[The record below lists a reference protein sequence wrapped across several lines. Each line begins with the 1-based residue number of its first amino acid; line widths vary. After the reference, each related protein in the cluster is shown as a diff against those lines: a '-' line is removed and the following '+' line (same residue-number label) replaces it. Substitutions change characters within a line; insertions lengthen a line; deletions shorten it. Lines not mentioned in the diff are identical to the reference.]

1 MPHTRTTTILRAGA
15 VLGALGLTGGLAVS
29 CSAPAAEDSKE
40 INVLLVNNQTQTR
53 LSEITADTFTAET
66 GIKVNFTLLAEN
78 DLRDKVTQEVSSQAG
93 QYDVVNIGSYEMPI
107 FADNGWLAPL
117 DEYVLDDEE
126 YNQDGILPS
135 MRQLTLGSD
144 GKIYGEPLEGESSFL
159 MYNKQIFADAGV
171 TISENPTWSEVV
183 EVAAQLKA
191 ANPDITP
198 ICVRGLPGWGQMGSS
213 LTTVVNTFGGTW
225 FDEDWNAQLTA
236 PEFVEATEF
245 YVSMLQNY
253 GPAGAAQV
261 GVFECFTTFGEGTVG
276 MWYDT
281 TNAPIY
287 LETEGSAMKGNIG
300 YVAAPVEKTDAS
312 GWLFHWGLS
321 IEAAS
326 TNKDSAAAFIKWATS
341 EEFDQLIADT
351 YGWEA
356 APPGRRASLYENPD
370 YLAAGAAFVPAVQYA
385 LDNADPADPGLQPRP
400 TLGIQ
405 YVAIPEFAQLG
416 DRVTEEI
423 ASAIAG
429 QQTVEQALE
438 KAQVLA
444 EEVGEKYQG

>member
-1 MPHTRTTTILRAGA
+1 MLG
-15 VLGALGLTGGLAVS
+15 VLSVTGGVLAG
-29 CSAPAAEDSKE
+29 CSAPAAEDSRE

-53 LSEITADTFTAET
+53 LTEITEDTFTAET

-93 QYDVVNIGSYEMPI
+93 QYDVVNVGSYEMPI

-126 YNQDGILPS
+126 YDQDDILDS
-135 MRQLTLGSD
+135 MESLTLGSD

-171 TISENPTWSEVV
+171 TISDNPTWHDVRDA
-183 EVAAQLKA
+183 AAQIKA
-191 ANPDITP
+191 ANPDVTP
-198 ICVRGLPGWGQMGSS
+198 FCTRGLPGWGQQGSS

-225 FDEDWNAQLTA
+225 FDEDWNARLTD

-245 YVSMLQNY
+245 YVKLLQDY

-261 GVFECFTTFGEGTVG
+261 GVFECFTTFGEGKVA

-287 LETEGSAMKGNIG
+287 LEAADSAMKGNIG
-300 YVAAPVEKTDAS
+300 YAAAPVEKTDAS

-321 IEAAS
+321 IQAAS
-326 TNKDSAAAFIKWATS
+326 TNKDSAAEFIKWATS
-341 EEFDQLIADT
+341 KEFEQLIADT

-356 APPGRRASLYENPD
+356 APPGRRSSLYENPE
-370 YLAAGAAFVPAVQYA
+370 YLEAGAVFVPAVQYA
-385 LDNADPADPGLQPRP
+385 LENADPTNPGLQPRP
-400 TLGIQ
+400 TLAIQ

-429 QQTVEQALE
+429 QQTVQQALE

-444 EEVGEKYQG
+444 EEVGKKYQK